1 MRGSLRS
8 PFAGAT
14 SPAPLLRG
22 LLPPHPLCRGRSAP
36 PLRGQLPPHPFCGGN
51 FPRTP
56 FAGDTSPAPPLR
68 RIIPPHPLCGGY
80 FPPHPHLRESRAG
93 TNCRL
98 DVCPFGRLEG
108 GVCFAGLFIAPS
120 AHPPSRPVGRQQ
132 HGRLVRCPFARYTH
146 SAHPP
151 SRPVGR
157 QQHGRLV
164 GCPFARYTR
173 SAHPPSRTLG
183 GLLLRAA
190 YARNCFC
197 SRSPSLHGQTW
208 LAIFNSLPYYGR
220 GGRGARAKGGR
231 PHPAPVDLPHP
242 LLCGGLLWRALYT
255 PKRGTQ
261 YGSVKPSS
269 APSRACPPLRAA
281 RALRSE
287 PSAAL
292 PRCTTALH
300 SGHGRLSAPDTHGS
314 TLRAAGG

>member
-1 MRGSLRS
+1 MRLVGCPFARYGVVSASQAFLYSLRPPTQPTNRQTS
-8 PFAGAT
+8 GHTSGGWLGARSLVYT
-14 SPAPLLRG
+14 
-22 LLPPHPLCRGRSAP
+22 RSAHP
-36 PLRGQLPPHPFCGGN
+36 PS
-51 FPRTP
+51 RTTG
-56 FAGDTSPAPPLR
+56 ATSPAPPLR
-68 RIIPPHPLCGGY
+68 GIIQSGEG
-80 FPPHPHLRESRAG
+80 
-93 TNCRL
+93 CRL
-98 DVCPFGRLEG
+98 DVCPFGRLLS

-120 AHPPSRPVGRQQ
+120 AHPPSRPIGRQ
-132 HGRLVRCPFARYTH
+132 
-146 SAHPP
+146 S
-151 SRPVGR
+151 
-157 QQHGRLV
+157 
-164 GCPFARYTR
+164 
-173 SAHPPSRTLG
+173 

-231 PHPAPVDLPHP
+231 PDPAPVDPPHP

-255 PKRGTQ
+255 HKRGTQ